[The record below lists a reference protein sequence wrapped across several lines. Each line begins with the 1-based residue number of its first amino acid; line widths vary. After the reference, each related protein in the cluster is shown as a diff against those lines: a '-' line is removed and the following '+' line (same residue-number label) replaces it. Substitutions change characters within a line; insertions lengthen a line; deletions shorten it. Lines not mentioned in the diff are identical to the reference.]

1 MDIAE
6 QRTTERYVAV
16 EPIDGSFGAASITV
30 LNLGGSGVQ
39 VAHAQPLRLGTRG
52 RLWFRRGGVQ
62 VAVQAMLIW
71 SHLSKT
77 PNSEG
82 KFLYQS
88 GLRIDDGPDFATALR
103 SLLDNGSVRRD
114 RDSLDRKRRR
124 IEEKERE
131 LHQKPTVKLIVPE
144 LSAEQVLLVQHA
156 RERLRANPEEATKW
170 FNRAKFAPEGAP
182 ENIPHREE
190 VLAVWEYLE
199 RTVDLATILKVFERK

>member
-6 QRTTERYVAV
+6 QRTNERYIAV

-30 LNLGGSGVQ
+30 LNLAEAGAQ
-39 VAHAQPLRLGTRG
+39 VAHAQPLRLGTKG
-52 RLWFRRGGVQ
+52 RLWFRRGGIQ
-62 VAVQAMLIW
+62 VAVQALLIW

-82 KFLYQS
+82 KYLYQS
-88 GLRIDDGPDFATALR
+88 GLRIDEGGDFASALR
-103 SLLDNGSVRRD
+103 SLLDSGAVQRD

-124 IEEKERE
+124 LIEKERE
-131 LHQKPTVKLIVPE
+131 LQQKPTMKVIQHE